1 MFYTLSGVLF
11 LYVVVRGI
19 LPLRVSRAWKIVFSA
34 LIFLCAFKVLIFRYF
49 FGEGPALEASW
60 QALAL
65 SAWANAAVVMLALF
79 LVLRDLGL
87 TAALPLRRRRAGT
100 GGTEKRDAGAAS
112 GAEATEER
120 AARASRRGQGLIA
133 AAAVLG
139 GVGVWQGI
147 RVPDV
152 RRVTIFLPRLPAAL
166 EGVRLAQLS
175 DLHISPAFPREWAQA
190 VVERTN
196 ALKPDVT
203 VITGDLID
211 GTPQRRRHDV
221 APLAALRAR
230 HGVFA
235 CVGNHEYYSGL
246 KPWLR
251 VFRQLGLV
259 VLRNEHRVLRINGA
273 HMVLAGVS
281 DIVERRYG
289 GKGPDVPRALAGS
302 PKGAPRILLAH
313 QPLEAGKN
321 ARLGVDLQLS
331 GHTHG
336 GQIVPVNLLV
346 AALNNGYLKGLYTVG
361 DMKLYVNPGTALWGG
376 FPVRLLVPSEITEIT
391 LRRG

>member
-1 MFYTLSGVLF
+1 MFYALSGVLF
-11 LYVVVRGI
+11 LYVLVRGV
-19 LPLRVSRAWKIVFSA
+19 LPLRVSGAWKIVLSV
-34 LIFLCAFKVLIFRYF
+34 LIFLCAFKVMICRHF
-49 FGEGPALEASW
+49 FGEGPALEMSW
-60 QALAL
+60 WALAL

-87 TAALPLRRRRAGT
+87 TAALPLRRRRART
-100 GGTEKRDAGAAS
+100 GAAETKDAGPTPSAGAA
-112 GAEATEER
+112 GER
-120 AARASRRGQGLIA
+120 AARASRWGQGLIA

-139 GVGVWQGI
+139 GAGVWQGL
-147 RVPDV
+147 RVPAV
-152 RRVTIFLPRLPAAL
+152 RRVDIFLPRLPAAL
-166 EGVRLAQLS
+166 DGLRLAQLS
-175 DLHISPAFPREWAQA
+175 DLHISAAFPREWVQA

-196 ALKPDVT
+196 AFKPDVT

-211 GTPQRRRHDV
+211 GTPQRRRDDV
-221 APLAALRAR
+221 APLASLHAR
-230 HGVFA
+230 YGVFA

-246 KPWLR
+246 EPWLQA
-251 VFRQLGLV
+251 FRRLGLV
-259 VLRNEHRVLRINGA
+259 VLRDEHRVLRINGA
-273 HMVLAGVS
+273 QLVLAGVS

-289 GKGPDVPRALAGS
+289 GKGPDAPRALAGS
-302 PKGAPRILLAH
+302 PQGAPRILLAH
-313 QPLEAGKN
+313 QPLEARAN

-361 DMKLYVNPGTALWGG
+361 NMQLYVNPGTALWGG
-376 FPVRLLVPSEITEIT
+376 FPVRLLVPSEITGIT